1 MQVKKIIASHVAVHQ
16 FVNMENVEEDV
27 QHVIQTVKNCVL
39 VVKVL
44 LVVKPVLQ
52 NALAENRPQDVKY
65 MAGLNCAKH
74 PFVRLGELKNTMDIV
89 YHVVFIIALKSKYHV
104 ISRRKKMM

>member
-1 MQVKKIIASHVAVHQ
+1 MSVVGNQYAHMDVLKKIVFRVAVHQ

-44 LVVKPVLQ
+44 LVVKS
-52 NALAENRPQDVKY
+52 
-65 MAGLNCAKH
+65 
-74 PFVRLGELKNTMDIV
+74 
-89 YHVVFIIALKSKYHV
+89 VV
-104 ISRRKKMM
+104 